1 MILLDTDILTF
12 VLFDGHAHVSER
24 MRTASEPPVTS
35 IISRIEVLQGRFDAV
50 LKASDKGQLLKAQK
64 RLEATEAGLAKYA
77 IVELDDAAGAEF
89 DRLSADRKL
98 KKIGRPDLLIA
109 CIALANRA
117 TLVTR
122 NLRHFRQVPGLKLE
136 NWSDYD

>member
-12 VLFDGHAHVSER
+12 VLFDGHSRVSER
-24 MRTASEPPVTS
+24 MRTAAEPPVTS

-50 LKASDKGQLLKAQK
+50 LKAADGVQLLKAQE
-64 RLEATEAGLAKYA
+64 RLKATEAELARYA
-77 IVELDDAAGAEF
+77 IVPLDDAAATEF
-89 DRLSADRKL
+89 ERLDLDKKYRKM
-98 KKIGRPDLLIA
+98 GRADLLIA

-122 NLRHFRQVPGLKLE
+122 NMRHFRQVPGLKLE
-136 NWSDYD
+136 NWAD